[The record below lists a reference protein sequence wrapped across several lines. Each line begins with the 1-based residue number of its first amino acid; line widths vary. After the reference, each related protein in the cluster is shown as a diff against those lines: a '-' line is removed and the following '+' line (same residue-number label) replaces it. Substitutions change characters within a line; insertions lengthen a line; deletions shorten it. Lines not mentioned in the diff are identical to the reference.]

1 MRPKLIRALVGRLAF
16 ELLFT
21 GLVTRDSRTILRW
34 VFKRG
39 PNALTCEISVSG
51 RQAHD
56 VCLVPHWSVSST
68 VIERYSRPTEALRRH
83 AELAA
88 SLRQAG
94 WALVRN
100 ESEKQSAA

>member
-1 MRPKLIRALVGRLAF
+1 VTSEPRRKAAHRQRPEPNV
-16 ELLFT
+16 
-21 GLVTRDSRTILRW
+21 ILRW
-34 VFKRG
+34 VFLRG
-39 PNALTCEISVSG
+39 TNALTCEIRFNG

-56 VCLVPHWSVSST
+56 VCVVPHWSVSSS
-68 VIERYSRPTEALRRH
+68 VIERYSRPIEALRRH

-100 ESEKQSAA
+100 ESERPAA